1 MATSPSR
8 PPPSRD
14 TATVSPAAVAVLPLM
29 NTARGA
35 TAAAARSICDC
46 TTTVGAADKAPF

>member
-46 TTTVGAADKAPF
+46 TTTEGATDKAPF